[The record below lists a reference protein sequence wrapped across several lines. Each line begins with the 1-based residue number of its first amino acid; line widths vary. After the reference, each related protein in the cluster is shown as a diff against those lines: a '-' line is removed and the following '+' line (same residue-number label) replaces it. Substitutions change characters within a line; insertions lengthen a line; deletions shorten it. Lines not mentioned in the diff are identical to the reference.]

1 MLKDTEESCIGLRQ
15 WFMPVIPGLGG
26 KKWKDLERE
35 VCLVYLIP
43 CFYIK
48 TSVQVM

>member
-1 MLKDTEESCIGLRQ
+1 MLKDPEESCIGLRQ
-15 WFMPVIPGLGG
+15 WFMPVIPGLGR
-26 KKWKDLERE
+26 KKRKDLECE